1 LSRGLVRP
9 ADPESVALAVEI
21 MLRGG
26 VIAFATETL
35 YGLGGSGLSE
45 AAVAR
50 VFRIKGRGRERPLPL
65 IVADL
70 EAAAAAA
77 ELDPLGRRLARRF
90 WPGPLTLILKARRA
104 FPAGVARE
112 GKIALRVS
120 SHPLA
125 GELAG
130 RLAAPLIATS
140 ANLTGQPAPLE
151 AGAAALALAHDPP
164 DLILDA
170 GPSPGGAGST
180 ILDLT
185 VRPPL
190 IVRPGAVAPEEL
202 KDCLG

>member
-1 LSRGLVRP
+1 MNQGLVRP
-9 ADPESVALAVEI
+9 ADSESVALAVEI
-21 MLRGG
+21 MRRGG

-50 VFRIKGRGRERPLPL
+50 VFRIKGRGREKPLPL

-70 EAAAAAA
+70 EAAEAAA
-77 ELDPLGRRLARRF
+77 ELGPLGRRLARRF
-90 WPGPLTLILKARRA
+90 WPGPLTLILKARLP

-120 SHPLA
+120 SHSLA
-125 GELAG
+125 RELAA

-140 ANLTGQPAPLE
+140 ANLTGRPAPLE

-170 GPSPGGAGST
+170 GPSPGGPGST
-180 ILDLT
+180 VLDLT
-185 VRPPL
+185 ARPPR
-190 IVRPGAVAPEEL
+190 IVRPGAVDPEEL
-202 KDCLG
+202 RSFLG